1 MKTTNKKNEYMDI
14 CFITDSNYVIATLT
28 AIKSIE
34 LNSPLSKKFHI
45 HVLVNN
51 ITDYDKECIL
61 KLKKRNIKI
70 DVIDVTKYIPFIEC
84 DHPYVTKTALLKFYL
99 PEIFSDKNKIL
110 YLDCDVL
117 ATGDISEFEKINI
130 SEVYAA
136 VCEDMHATQ
145 RGHAERL
152 QHKKYF
158 NSGVMFLNLKKLRS
172 NNIVKKLI
180 EYKKNEVFDDFMD
193 QNAFNKIFNEEV
205 IYLSPV
211 FNYLTTLENDN
222 ESDIADFYKINCEEL
237 KLIKKSTIVLHIAG
251 GQKPWENTL
260 SNTFNIYL
268 PYLFKLPNYEIK
280 TKTISNLFTQEP
292 IMDFIYN
299 NLDFYLPYVF
309 KIPELKLRHSIIHY
323 LYKRNFKRFIKYCA
337 KQIYGL
343 KILIQIYEGLK
354 ECIHQIRS

>member
-1 MKTTNKKNEYMDI
+1 MKKKSEYMDI
-14 CFITDSNYVIATLT
+14 CFITDSNYVIATMT

-34 LNSPLSKKFHI
+34 LNSAHSKNFHI
-45 HVLVNN
+45 HVLVND
-51 ITDYDKECIL
+51 ITDYEKKCIL
-61 KLKKRNIKI
+61 KLKKGNIKI
-70 DVIDVTKYIPFIEC
+70 DVIDATKYIPVIEC

-99 PEIFSDKNKIL
+99 PEIFSDKDKIL
-110 YLDCDVL
+110 YLDCDVI
-117 ATGDISEFEKINI
+117 ATGDISEFEKVDI

-145 RGHAERL
+145 KGHAERL
-152 QHKKYF
+152 CHKKYF

-172 NNIVKKLI
+172 NNIVEKLI

-222 ESDIADFYKINCEEL
+222 ESDVADFYKINCSEL
-237 KLIKKSTIVLHIAG
+237 NLIKKSTIILHIAG
-251 GQKPWENTL
+251 GQKPWENIF

-268 PYLFKLPNYEIK
+268 PYLFKLPNSEIK
-280 TKTISNLFTQEP
+280 TKTISNLFTQDH
-292 IMDFIYN
+292 ITDFIYN

-309 KIPELKLRHSIIHY
+309 NIPELKLRHRIIHY

-343 KILIQIYEGLK
+343 RTLVKIYDIIKNFVYRLIND
-354 ECIHQIRS
+354 R